1 LQKKRG
7 TEGTYF
13 ERLKPST
20 AIKQTVLGLAFFFF
34 LRKKKKGA
42 STQARP
48 CVAGKL
54 ILLYP
59 MSQRLK
65 KQYLDTI
72 VPNLTALYKYSNK
85 HQVPKMEKI
94 VINRGIGDA
103 SQNQK
108 MVEASLKEIA
118 VIAGQKG
125 VITRTKKAIA
135 GFKVREKMPVGVVV
149 TLRGERM
156 YSFLDRLI
164 HLALPRVRD
173 FQGMNPKSFDK
184 RGNYSL
190 GLEEQLM
197 FPEIEY
203 SQIDQI
209 RGIGISLVTT
219 AKKPEEGLALLKDF
233 GLPFAGPS
241 GLPAQ

>member
-1 LQKKRG
+1 M
-7 TEGTYF
+7 T
-13 ERLKPST
+13 
-20 AIKQTVLGLAFFFF
+20 
-34 LRKKKKGA
+34 
-42 STQARP
+42 
-48 CVAGKL
+48 
-54 ILLYP
+54 
-59 MSQRLK
+59 QRLK
-65 KQYLDTI
+65 KQYIETI
-72 VPNLTALYKYSNK
+72 IPKLTVLYKYENK
-85 HQVPKMEKI
+85 HQVPKIEKI

-135 GFKVREKMPVGVVV
+135 GFKVREKMPVGVAV

-156 YSFLDRLI
+156 YSFMDRLI

-190 GLEEQLM
+190 GLGEQLM

-203 SQIDQI
+203 SEVSQM
-209 RGIGISLVTT
+209 RGMGISIVTT
-219 AKKPEEGLALLKDF
+219 AKKPEEGLALLKEF
-233 GLPFAGPS
+233 GLPFAG
-241 GLPAQ
+241 